1 MEKYREDMKFGIEQE
16 INQFDLIKSV
26 LDANLKKSEK
36 SNATFD
42 YFSDNTL
49 VELKSRRNKHNTY
62 STTMVGYNKIEYA
75 LKHPDKQAYF
85 CFYFLDGLY
94 YYKFS
99 KDDKLEVRLGGR
111 RDRGKDEIKEYCYIP
126 ISLLRKI

>member
-1 MEKYREDMKFGIEQE
+1 MEKYQEDMKFGTEKE
-16 INQFDLIKSV
+16 INQLDLIKSAI
-26 LDANLKKSEK
+26 DINLKRSVKK
-36 SNATFD
+36 NATFD
-42 YFSDNTL
+42 YYSDNTL
-49 VELKSRRNKHNTY
+49 AELKSRRNNHNAY
-62 STTMVGYNKIEYA
+62 PTTMVGYNKIEYA
-75 LKHPDKQAYF
+75 LKHPEKQAYF
-85 CFYFLDGLY
+85 CFCFLDGLY

>member
-1 MEKYREDMKFGIEQE
+1 MEKFREDMKFGIEKE
-16 INQFDLIKSV
+16 INQLGLIKSAI
-26 LDANLKKSEK
+26 DINLKRSMKT
-36 SNATFD
+36 NATFD
-42 YFSDNTL
+42 YYSDNTL
-49 VELKSRRNKHNTY
+49 AELKSRRNNHNTY
-62 STTMVGYNKIEYA
+62 PTTMVGYNKIEYA
-75 LKHPDKQAYF
+75 LKHPEKQAYF
-85 CFYFLDGLY
+85 CFCFLDGLY